1 MNIDVKDELPSNLY
15 ACKCP
20 TGHEYDDAKST
31 NAVKDLFAQNVTH
44 QRFYCKE
51 DCVSAKMNVC
61 YSNSGADHCSKTTD
75 LSGRAKL

>member
-20 TGHEYDDAKST
+20 AGHEYDDDAKST

-51 DCVSAKMNVC
+51 DCVSAKMNDECV
-61 YSNSGADHCSKTTD
+61 
-75 LSGRAKL
+75 LQ